1 MRFRLFLSLLI
12 IGIIAGLVGFA
23 LTELMHFIQHHA
35 FAYALHGEE
44 LPFRIGAENAA
55 PLRRWAVLTL
65 CGVLVGFGWYTIQRK
80 GSKLIGFKAAMAKPQ
95 QGMPFF
101 TTFCHAL
108 LQIITVGL
116 GSPLG
121 RESAPR
127 EMSAAFASVWIK
139 KVRLSDDDAALL
151 IACAAGAGLAAVYNV
166 PLAAALFILE
176 TLVVAIN
183 TRVIFAA
190 LLTAV
195 TATMVVRYTLG
206 DLVQYHLT
214 ETEINHALLWFA
226 LLAGGLTTPIV
237 KLFRR
242 TTALFPFLARDDKRI
257 IPLAILLFSL
267 IGVASIYFPDI
278 LGNGKAGN
286 QLAFAGLLDWNDGLP
301 LLLMKWLVVLFALAA
316 GAYGGLITPS
326 MMLGSILAFSLA
338 LGWNMVLPPVSGE
351 TAALIGATAFLAISL
366 KMPLT
371 AIVFAL
377 ELTRS
382 GSAMLLPLAL
392 AVCSAWCVEKWLF
405 DKPKTAR

>member
-1 MRFRLFLSLLI
+1 M
-12 IGIIAGLVGFA
+12 GGIAGLVGFA
-23 LTELMHFIQHHA
+23 LTELMHVVQHHA
-35 FAYALHGEE
+35 FGYALNGETV
-44 LPFRIGAENAA
+44 PFRIGVEQAEPN
-55 PLRRWAVLTL
+55 RRWLVLTL
-65 CGVLVGFGWYTIQRK
+65 CGVLVGFGWYALQRW
-80 GSKLIGFKAAMAKPQ
+80 GAKLVGFKTAMAAPQ

-101 TTFCHAL
+101 STIFHAL

-139 KVRLSDDDAALL
+139 RLGLNDDDAALL

-166 PLAAALFILE
+166 PLAATIFILE

-183 TRVIFAA
+183 KRVIFAA
-190 LLTAV
+190 LLTSL

-206 DLVQYHLT
+206 DLVQYHLIDS
-214 ETEINHALLWFA
+214 EVNHALLWFA
-226 LLAGGLTTPIV
+226 LLLGLLITPVV
-237 KLFRR
+237 KLFRAS
-242 TTALFPFLARDDKRI
+242 TALFPFLPRTDKRI

-267 IGVASIYFPDI
+267 IGVVAMAFPDV

-286 QLAFAGLLDWNDGLP
+286 QLAFAGLLNWHDGLA
-301 LLLMKWLVVLFALAA
+301 LLAMKWLVVLFALAA

-338 LGWNMVLPPVSGE
+338 LGWNQFLPPISLE
-351 TAALIGATAFLAISL
+351 SAALIGATAFLAISL

-382 GSAMLLPLAL
+382 SAEMLLPLAL
-392 AVCSAWCVEKWLF
+392 AVCSAWAVEKWWF
-405 DKPKTAR
+405 ERNTSKKPHFE